1 MNYVST
7 TSSTAIYSRIY
18 KRIETKKAVE
28 SGVRAW
34 AYRLTLGND
43 WMLKPEGEL
52 PVELP

>member
-1 MNYVST
+1 MT
-7 TSSTAIYSRIY
+7 KPGHRGRIY

-34 AYRLTLGND
+34 AYRLTLGNY

>member
-1 MNYVST
+1 
-7 TSSTAIYSRIY
+7 
-18 KRIETKKAVE
+18 VE

-34 AYRLTLGND
+34 AYRLTLGDD

>member
-18 KRIETKKAVE
+18 KRIENKKAVE

-34 AYRLTLGND
+34 AYRLTLGNY